1 MRFFP
6 LLGFQHV
13 LLFFFPTLIF
23 IILFLLAL
31 GQIYVSSK
39 DGEERKR
46 RVAHTFLEGIE
57 DRNAPFPLVL
67 LLMIIF
73 FLIWA
78 VGYTLG
84 TGLLGVR
91 I

>member
-23 IILFLLAL
+23 IILFLLAI
-31 GQIYVSSK
+31 GQVHLSTK
-39 DGEERKR
+39 DAKEKKL
-46 RVAHTFLEGIE
+46 RVAHIFPEGIE
-57 DRNAPFPLVL
+57 GRNAPFPLVL
-67 LLMIIF
+67 LLIIIG

-78 VGYTLG
+78 VGYTLR
-84 TGLLGVR
+84 TGLLSVR

>member
-1 MRFFP
+1 MHFFP

-31 GQIYVSSK
+31 ARVHLSTK
-39 DGEERKR
+39 DAEERKQ
-46 RVAHTFLEGIE
+46 RVAHTFPEGIE
-57 DRNAPFPLVL
+57 ARNAPFPLVL
-67 LLMIIF
+67 LLIIIV

-78 VGYTLG
+78 VGYTLV

>member
-23 IILFLLAL
+23 IVLFLLAL
-31 GQIYVSSK
+31 GQVHVSTQ
-39 DGEERKR
+39 DAEQRKR
-46 RVAHTFLEGIE
+46 RVTHTYPDGIE
-57 DRNAPFPLVL
+57 ARNAPFPLVL
-67 LLMIIF
+67 LLIIIV

>member
-13 LLFFFPTLIF
+13 LLFFFPALIF
-23 IILFLLAL
+23 IILLLLAI
-31 GQIYVSSK
+31 GRFYVSTQDS
-39 DGEERKR
+39 EERIR
-46 RVAHTFLEGIE
+46 RIAHTFPEGIE
-57 DRNAPFPLVL
+57 ARNAPFPLVL
-67 LLMIIF
+67 LLIIIV

-78 VGYTLG
+78 IGYTLG

>member
-1 MRFFP
+1 MRFFS

-23 IILFLLAL
+23 IILFFLSL
-31 GQIYVSSK
+31 GQVYLSTK
-39 DGEERKR
+39 DAEERKR
-46 RVAHTFLEGIE
+46 RVAHIFPEGIE
-57 DRNAPFPLVL
+57 ARNAPIPLVL
-67 LLMIIF
+67 ILIIIV

-78 VGYTLG
+78 VGYTLV